1 MFGIKRNSIE
11 IEAERLGCSL
21 MIKLYRNNIRE
32 ARIQCV
38 IESDSTIL
46 IGDIIH
52 DNKRKYNKG
61 YGSAMMTK
69 LIEYAAENG
78 YSRIYGNLSD
88 VDIGHKDRLY
98 HFYEKFGFAITE
110 YPEKKD
116 CFLGMIEKIINEV

>member
-1 MFGIKRNSIE
+1 MFWKKKSPPIVKVEQTES
-11 IEAERLGCSL
+11 LL
-21 MIKLYRNNIRE
+21 MIKLYMNNIRE

-52 DNKRKYNKG
+52 DNKKKYNKD
-61 YGSAMMTK
+61 YGSAMMQK
-69 LIEYAAENG
+69 LIEYAKENG

-98 HFYEKFGFAITE
+98 HFYDKFGFEITE
-110 YPEKKD
+110 YPEKRD
-116 CFLGMIEKIINEV
+116 CYFGMIEMKL

>member
-11 IEAERLGCSL
+11 IDAERLGCSL

-69 LIEYAAENG
+69 LIEYATEND
-78 YSRIYGNLSD
+78 YSRIYGSLSV
-88 VDIGHKDRLY
+88 VDISHKDRLY
-98 HFYEKFGFAITE
+98 HFYKKFGFEITE

-116 CFLGMIEKIINEV
+116 CFFGMIEKIIREV

>member
-1 MFGIKRNSIE
+1 MV
-11 IEAERLGCSL
+11 
-21 MIKLYRNNIRE
+21 KLYRNRIRE

-38 IESDSTIL
+38 MESDSTIL

-52 DNKRKYNKG
+52 DNKKKYNKW

-69 LIEYAAENG
+69 LIEYATENG
-78 YSRIYGNLSD
+78 YSRIYGNLSC

-98 HFYEKFGFAITE
+98 HFYKKFGFAIAE

-116 CFLGMIEKIINEV
+116 CFFGMIEKNL

>member
-11 IEAERLGCSL
+11 IQVERSGDFLL
-21 MIKLYRNNIRE
+21 MIKLYKNYTRE

-38 IESDSTIL
+38 IESDRTIL

-52 DNKRKYNKG
+52 DSKRKYNKG

-69 LIEYAAENG
+69 LIEYVTEND

-88 VDIGHKDRLY
+88 VDIDHKDRLY
-98 HFYEKFGFAITE
+98 HFYKKFGFAITE

-116 CFLGMIEKIINEV
+116 CYFGMVEKTL